1 VETDVKDRL
10 LVGTRG
16 SALALAQAKLVVDLL
31 REITEAELVVV
42 PLKTSGDALPHDKL
56 GTDGKTAFTGDI
68 DSALAEGRIDMA
80 VHSMKDIPT
89 SLDDRLVIGA
99 TPKRGDP
106 RDALVS
112 AAGSTLKQMRRG
124 ARIGTSSV
132 RRKSQILALRRDIE
146 VVELRGNVDT
156 RLRKIEEQGL
166 DGAVLA
172 AAGLQRLGLGSR
184 MTQAFSVE
192 EVVPAVCQGTLA
204 VEARAGDM
212 EVLELL
218 EAIDD
223 PDTRASS
230 ECERAFS
237 AALGGDCDVPLG
249 GYATVTSGRMFAV
262 GIVADHLG
270 KDSARAEVEGE
281 GDDPEAL
288 GRDLAR
294 AVKER
299 GGARIMEGIVG

>member
-1 VETDVKDRL
+1 MRDRV

-16 SALALAQAKLVVDLL
+16 SALALAQTRLVVDLL
-31 REITEAELVVV
+31 HGKTEAELVMV
-42 PLKTSGDALPHDKL
+42 PLKTSGDALPHERL
-56 GTDGKTAFTGDI
+56 VTDGKTAFTGDI
-68 DSALAEGRIDMA
+68 DRELAEGRIDIA
-80 VHSMKDIPT
+80 VHSMKDLPLLT
-89 SLDDRLVIGA
+89 DERLVIGA

-112 AAGSTLKQMRRG
+112 PSGATLGRLRKG

-132 RRKSQILALRRDIE
+132 RRMSQLLALRGDIE

-156 RLRKIEEQGL
+156 RLRKIEERGL

-172 AAGLQRLGLGSR
+172 AAGLHRLGLGSR
-184 MTQAFSVE
+184 ITQAFGVE

-204 VEARAGDM
+204 VEARAGDSD
-212 EVLELL
+212 VLAML

-237 AALGGDCDVPLG
+237 EELGGDCDVPLG
-249 GYATVTSGRMFAV
+249 AYATVAPGRMVAI
-262 GIVADHLG
+262 GLVADPLG
-270 KDSARAEVEGE
+270 KRSARAEVEGD
-281 GDDPEAL
+281 GRNPKAL
-288 GRDLAR
+288 GRELAR
-294 AVKER
+294 KVKER
-299 GGARIMEGIVG
+299 GGAKIMEGIAG

>member
-1 VETDVKDRL
+1 MRDRV

-16 SALALAQAKLVVDLL
+16 SALALAQTRLVVDLL
-31 REITEAELVVV
+31 HGKTEAELVMV
-42 PLKTSGDALPHDKL
+42 PLKTSGDALPHERL
-56 GTDGKTAFTGDI
+56 VTDGKTAFTGDI
-68 DSALAEGRIDMA
+68 DRELAEGRIDIA
-80 VHSMKDIPT
+80 VHSMKDLPLLT
-89 SLDDRLVIGA
+89 DERLVIGA

-112 AAGSTLKQMRRG
+112 PSGATLGRLRKG

-132 RRKSQILALRRDIE
+132 RRMSQLLALRGDIE

-156 RLRKIEEQGL
+156 RLRKIEERGL

-172 AAGLQRLGLGSR
+172 AAGLHRLGLGSR
-184 MTQAFSVE
+184 ITQAFGVE

-204 VEARAGDM
+204 VEARAGDSD
-212 EVLELL
+212 VLAML

-237 AALGGDCDVPLG
+237 EELGGDCDVPLG
-249 GYATVTSGRMFAV
+249 AYATAAPGRMVAI
-262 GIVADHLG
+262 GLVADPLG
-270 KDSARAEVEGE
+270 KRSARAEVEGD
-281 GDDPEAL
+281 GRNPKAL
-288 GRDLAR
+288 GRELAR
-294 AVKER
+294 KVKER
-299 GGARIMEGIVG
+299 GGAKIMEGIAG

>member
-1 VETDVKDRL
+1 M

-16 SALALAQAKLVVDLL
+16 SALALAQTRLVVDLL
-31 REITEAELVVV
+31 HGKTEAELVMV
-42 PLKTSGDALPHDKL
+42 PLKTSGDALPHERL
-56 GTDGKTAFTGDI
+56 VTDGKTAFTGDI
-68 DSALAEGRIDMA
+68 DRELAEGRIDIA
-80 VHSMKDIPT
+80 VHSMKDLPLLT
-89 SLDDRLVIGA
+89 DERLVIGA

-112 AAGSTLKQMRRG
+112 PSGATLGRLRKG

-132 RRKSQILALRRDIE
+132 RRMSQLLALRGDIE

-156 RLRKIEEQGL
+156 RLRKIEERGL

-172 AAGLQRLGLGSR
+172 AAGLHRLGLGSR
-184 MTQAFSVE
+184 ITQAFGVE

-204 VEARAGDM
+204 VEARAGDSD
-212 EVLELL
+212 VLAML

-237 AALGGDCDVPLG
+237 EELGGDCDVPLG
-249 GYATVTSGRMFAV
+249 AYATVAPGRMVAI
-262 GIVADHLG
+262 GLVADPLG
-270 KDSARAEVEGE
+270 KRSARAEVEGD
-281 GDDPEAL
+281 GRNPKAL
-288 GRDLAR
+288 GRELAR
-294 AVKER
+294 KVKER
-299 GGARIMEGIVG
+299 GGAKIMEGIAG

>member
-1 VETDVKDRL
+1 M

-16 SALALAQAKLVVDLL
+16 SALALAQTRLVVDLL
-31 REITEAELVVV
+31 HGKTEAELVMV
-42 PLKTSGDALPHDKL
+42 PLKTSGDALPHERL
-56 GTDGKTAFTGDI
+56 VTDGKTAFTGDI
-68 DSALAEGRIDMA
+68 DRELAEGRIDIA
-80 VHSMKDIPT
+80 VHSMKDLPLLT
-89 SLDDRLVIGA
+89 DERLVIGA

-112 AAGSTLKQMRRG
+112 PSGATLGRLRKG

-132 RRKSQILALRRDIE
+132 RRMSQLLALRGDIE

-156 RLRKIEEQGL
+156 RLRKIEERGL

-172 AAGLQRLGLGSR
+172 AAGLHRLGLGSR
-184 MTQAFSVE
+184 ITQAFGVE

-204 VEARAGDM
+204 VEARAGDSD
-212 EVLELL
+212 VLAML

-237 AALGGDCDVPLG
+237 EELGGDCDVPLG
-249 GYATVTSGRMFAV
+249 AYATAAPGRMVAI
-262 GIVADHLG
+262 GLVADPLG
-270 KDSARAEVEGE
+270 KRSARAEVEGD
-281 GDDPEAL
+281 GRNPKAL
-288 GRDLAR
+288 GRELAR
-294 AVKER
+294 KVKER
-299 GGARIMEGIVG
+299 GGAKIMEGIAG

>member
-1 VETDVKDRL
+1 METDVRDRL

-16 SALALAQAKLVVDLL
+16 SALALAQTKLVVDLL
-31 REITEAELVVV
+31 RGMSDAELVVA
-42 PLKTSGDALPHDKL
+42 PLKTTGDALPHERL

-68 DSALAEGRIDMA
+68 DRELAEGRIDMA
-80 VHSMKDIPT
+80 VHSMKDLPPL
-89 SLDDRLVIGA
+89 LDERLVIGA

-112 AAGSTLKQMRRG
+112 PAGSTLGRMRRG
-124 ARIGTSSV
+124 ARVGTSSV
-132 RRKSQILALRRDIE
+132 RRKSQLLALRGDID

-184 MTQAFSVE
+184 ITQAFSVE

-204 VEARAGDM
+204 VEARAGDSD
-212 EVLELL
+212 VLKLL

-223 PDTRASS
+223 HDTRASS

-237 AALGGDCDVPLG
+237 EALAGDCDVPLG
-249 GYATVTSGRMFAV
+249 GYATVASGRMVAI
-262 GIVADHLG
+262 GIVADPLG

-281 GDDPEAL
+281 GGDPKSL
-288 GRDLAR
+288 GRELAMK
-294 AVKER
+294 VMER
-299 GGARIMEGIVG
+299 GGARIMEGIGG